1 MSQVSGRKDGYEIL
15 HDNPATPGT
24 SGGPLLDTNGRLVG
38 INGES
43 IFDVNSNKSFGA
55 GIPIALYLENSSEG
69 IAATNTSPP
78 TDLIS
83 LGERKAKTGDYQGAI
98 AYYNQA
104 IKSDPHNLKAY
115 YLRGEAYLKLGNCV
129 LGLEDFNRV
138 IALNGKN
145 TCHSELGNKRE
156 AVRNY
161 NKAIEIYPDFARA
174 YYNRGITSYQ
184 LPVTSYQLAVTS
196 YQLPVTSYQLPV
208 SSYQLPVTSYQLPVS
223 SYQLPVTSYQLPVTS
238 YQLPVT
244 ISNYLEF
251 VVSIRQAKTILFH
264 VHVIP
269 SSSNKSPL
277 VAFPYRE
284 RYDIP
289 VSDNQSCEREFVSG
303 VWFGIQY
310 AVSNSCTAVISWS
323 QP

>member
-104 IKSDPHNLKAY
+104 IKSNPHNLKAY
-115 YLRGEAYLKLGNCV
+115 YLRGEAYLKWRNCV

-138 IALNGKN
+138 IALDGQN

-156 AVRNY
+156 AMRNY

-174 YYNRGITSYQ
+174 YYNRDIIRTRDLHLYEDALRDFNNAIFLDPEDSDTYIQRENVQFSLMYYQSAIEDYTIGINYNSENGEAYYNRGLVYLQ
-184 LPVTSYQLAVTS
+184 LEDQDKALADFQQAAAIFPQMLNPVTKLYINGYKIPITGGLRGSADPAS
-196 YQLPVTSYQLPV
+196 PPDR
-208 SSYQLPVTSYQLPVS
+208 
-223 SYQLPVTSYQLPVTS
+223 
-238 YQLPVT
+238 
-244 ISNYLEF
+244 
-251 VVSIRQAKTILFH
+251 SIFQNI
-264 VHVIP
+264 IYP
-269 SSSNKSPL
+269 
-277 VAFPYRE
+277 
-284 RYDIP
+284 I
-289 VSDNQSCEREFVSG
+289 
-303 VWFGIQY
+303 
-310 AVSNSCTAVISWS
+310 
-323 QP
+323 